1 MKKSTIIKKVKG
13 VRNKKETE
21 FPTAE
26 SKQKLLS
33 ERDETYFSAMRL
45 VEENVWTKW
54 GLLKLD
60 PETKELQITMFK
72 VLNELGLMYQVKFVS
87 IYLMF
92 LMRNS
97 WDQVLLNAGKSF
109 ANKSHSYKNNLLM
122 VSCIFISSNY
132 EELDP
137 PSYSSIVQAVHN
149 SGFQMK
155 SGEKM
160 IRKQVHIL
168 ERLAWELTGFQVE
181 LPSANSFLMQIIQ
194 NSTLPKSKKFR
205 VSKLS
210 TEIIH
215 SSLSS
220 QAVIK
225 YKQSLI
231 ATSSI
236 SLAIAVEYEKQ
247 PEKKQIY
254 VDEVLSYSGYSSKQ
268 VQVVQKILGNV
279 VSARK

>member
-1 MKKSTIIKKVKG
+1 MKNTRLKKVQ
-13 VRNKKETE
+13 VIRNQKENESST
-21 FPTAE
+21 TE
-26 SKQKLLS
+26 SKHKLLS
-33 ERDETYFSAMRL
+33 ERDETYYSAMKL
-45 VEENVWTKW
+45 VEENMWTKW
-54 GLLKLD
+54 RLLKVD
-60 PETKELQITMFK
+60 PETQEIQITMFK
-72 VLNELGLMYQVKFVS
+72 ILNELGLMYQVKFVS

-92 LMRNS
+92 LMRNF
-97 WDQVLLNAGKSF
+97 WDQVLLNTDKSF
-109 ANKSHSYKNNLLM
+109 ANKSHAYKNNLLM

-137 PSYSSIVQAVHN
+137 PSYSRIVQIVYD
-149 SGFQMK
+149 SGFKMK
-155 SGEKM
+155 SGEKI

-215 SSLSS
+215 NSLNT

-236 SLAIAVEYEKQ
+236 VLAITMEYEKQ
-247 PEKKQIY
+247 PEKKQVHI
-254 VDEVLSYSGYSSKQ
+254 DEVLKYSGYSNKQ
-268 VQVVQKILGNV
+268 VQVVRKILENL
-279 VSARK
+279 VSSRK